1 MVQQQEKAKITKA
14 ERERK
19 TAEEQAEQLKKENEQ
34 KEIEKQ
40 RNFVIKKFEM
50 LSSEQQETVIQT
62 IFEQVGQGI
71 FKVIEDNHLHFAP
84 NSPFNGWLSYF
95 SGTGKSFKGSDAQW
109 NENSR

>member
-50 LSSEQQETVIQT
+50 LSSEQQETVLQT

-84 NSPFNGWLSYF
+84 LIIYILPLTRLSMGGYRTFRVLANHSTSNS
-95 SGTGKSFKGSDAQW
+95 
-109 NENSR
+109 